1 MNCHKL
7 NTNYRKV
14 NTMHY
19 ITDPTPAP
27 EPHPYPLSKGRGGFW
42 GRGIVGVTEPLY
54 PYAPHGRGFEGTR
67 PGVQFHAPVGGCG
80 RVCIVWELWVLLL
93 MIYGLHGM
101 FPP

>member
-1 MNCHKL
+1 
-7 NTNYRKV
+7 
-14 NTMHY
+14 
-19 ITDPTPAP
+19 
-27 EPHPYPLSKGRGGFW
+27 
-42 GRGIVGVTEPLY
+42 VGVTEPLY

-101 FPP
+101 FPPLRGGDSGTLMFLRQEEERDNGDMGACETLCKVLET